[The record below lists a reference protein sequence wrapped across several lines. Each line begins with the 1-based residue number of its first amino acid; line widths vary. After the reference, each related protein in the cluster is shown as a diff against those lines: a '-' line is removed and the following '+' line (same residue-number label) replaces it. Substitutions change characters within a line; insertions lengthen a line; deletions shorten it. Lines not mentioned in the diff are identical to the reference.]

1 MITVVVV
8 VVLLMRG
15 RFGLGCRRRRRLR
28 SLIALRRRRIKY
40 HAVELN
46 RLLGVSLVWRDEH
59 TKGKGQDRKTHHRI
73 SSDFLPSD
81 FRHSALAQQPS
92 ISERKARIVSVKLG
106 LNLSNGGDRPQRVV
120 VTIRDPRRYIFQWR
134 GHPFAVYKRTIQQVE
149 TIRFAIRNT
158 PVPTGN
164 FILLVSSRESP
175 NARSR

>member
-1 MITVVVV
+1 MITVVV

-40 HAVELN
+40 HAVELY
-46 RLLGVSLVWRDEH
+46 RLLGVSLEWRDDH

-134 GHPFAVYKRTIQQVE
+134 LRSTSAPSSKSRRDHPLCHPQYSCPYWKPHSASEQ
-149 TIRFAIRNT
+149 
-158 PVPTGN
+158 
-164 FILLVSSRESP
+164 SRI
-175 NARSR
+175 A